1 MAEAIKHVLNGEA
14 VRWLADSLLRAYP
27 RFDATAF
34 IDACHVGLD
43 GMELKQRAAHIG
55 ACMGKFLPEA
65 FPDAAKIVGRS
76 LGPEVSPTGQN
87 GLSVL
92 RYMPHDSFI
101 EHFGLDHPDAAFAL
115 QAEVTKRAS
124 CEFSIR
130 AFLLRHP
137 EKTYAQMLVWARAGN
152 AHLRRLASEGS
163 RPRLPWGV
171 RLPAFQKDPTPV
183 ISLLEVLKDDPVRYV
198 QRSVANSINDIGKDH
213 PDLAVDLCR
222 AWLGEKSGQSGW
234 IVGHAMRT
242 LVRKGHAGALSLL
255 HVGAKPR
262 IEILRSTIEPGMP
275 RIGGRISISVEVR
288 SAGRATQNLLANL
301 RVHFVKANGRS
312 APKVFKLKRFTL
324 APEERAV
331 LAADISVA
339 DMTTRKHH
347 PGVHRVELVVNGQA
361 FPVGAFELLP

>member
-1 MAEAIKHVLNGEA
+1 
-14 VRWLADSLLRAYP
+14 
-27 RFDATAF
+27 
-34 IDACHVGLD
+34 
-43 GMELKQRAAHIG
+43 
-55 ACMGKFLPEA
+55 
-65 FPDAAKIVGRS
+65 
-76 LGPEVSPTGQN
+76 
-87 GLSVL
+87 
-92 RYMPHDSFI
+92 
-101 EHFGLDHPDAAFAL
+101 
-115 QAEVTKRAS
+115 
-124 CEFSIR
+124 
-130 AFLLRHP
+130 
-137 EKTYAQMLVWARAGN
+137 
-152 AHLRRLASEGS
+152 
-163 RPRLPWGV
+163 
-171 RLPAFQKDPTPV
+171 
-183 ISLLEVLKDDPVRYV
+183 
-198 QRSVANSINDIGKDH
+198 
-213 PDLAVDLCR
+213 
-222 AWLGEKSGQSGW
+222 
-234 IVGHAMRT
+234 MRT